1 MILRSSRRSL
11 FGAAAA
17 LAALVGMPDV
27 AQAGPTRPARPV
39 RAPRPERP
47 TRIPRHSPTPT
58 TVTNP
63 APTPTRGAGTSV
75 CPAAPSKVADAR
87 LWHLF
92 WKYPG
97 ATKDL
102 TGRAAFRVAR
112 NSNGLLPESEPASLA
127 LVSAQGESIISM
139 PDLSFTRTGSGTW
152 AASTDVGYVV
162 LQTMTGGYSVSF
174 NFQNVSHLDLPDNF
188 YTTGGRLCFSVGD
201 EGIFER
207 FVCQMKPGGGFLCH
221 D

>member
-1 MILRSSRRSL
+1 MMVRSTRRL
-11 FGAAAA
+11 LLIAAAMF
-17 LAALVGMPDV
+17 AALTSMPDG
-27 AQAGPTRPARPV
+27 AHAGPARPARPV
-39 RAPRPERP
+39 RPPRPERP

-63 APTPTRGAGTSV
+63 APTPTRIVGVGI
-75 CPAAPSKVADAR
+75 CPAAPAKVADAR

-112 NSNGLLPESEPASLA
+112 SSNGLLPESEPASLA
-127 LVSAQGESIISM
+127 LVNSRGEAIITM
-139 PDLSFTRTGSGTW
+139 PNLSFTRTGSGTW

-174 NFQNVSHLDLPDNF
+174 NFQNVSHLDLPDDF